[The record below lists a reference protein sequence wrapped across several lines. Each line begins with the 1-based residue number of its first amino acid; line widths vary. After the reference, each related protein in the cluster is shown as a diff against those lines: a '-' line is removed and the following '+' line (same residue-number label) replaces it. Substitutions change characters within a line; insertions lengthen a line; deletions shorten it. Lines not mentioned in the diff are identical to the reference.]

1 MSVKYRL
8 PAVITISLM
17 MLIFCVSCNNVGSN
31 TDVHVYTPEDSQ
43 KALEGYIVED
53 ADGTYLE
60 FHSANFKLEPKE
72 DRIIPSAIAV
82 KKAIAE
88 SGFYNKELFDTLKIY
103 ILPYRV
109 PSIINTNKN
118 VGGFS
123 LVTDS
128 EKIIGLFTMKDKD
141 PEDLQQL
148 VLHELGHI
156 AIQSANLVELDD
168 YSKWRL
174 AEVKN
179 TYRERE
185 IDGEINNQDL
195 FAKYVLD
202 PEEVVAEDF
211 SFVYGVS
218 INHSPQY
225 ENYLDSPLEDNDL
238 KVEIRKRMDKLFNNQ
253 KVI

>member
-1 MSVKYRL
+1 MLVKNRL
-8 PAVITISLM
+8 PVVITISLT

-31 TDVHVYTPEDSQ
+31 IDLHVYTPEDSQ
-43 KALEGYIVED
+43 KALEGYIIED

-60 FHSANFKLEPKE
+60 FHNANFRLEPKE

-88 SGFYNKELFDTLKIY
+88 SGFDNKELFDTLKIY

-109 PSIINTNKN
+109 PSKINSSKN
-118 VGGFS
+118 VGGF
-123 LVTDS
+123 VTDTD
-128 EKIIGLFTMKDKD
+128 IVLFTIKNQ
-141 PEDLQQL
+141 EDLQQL

-156 AIQSANLVELDD
+156 TSNKANSVELED
-168 YSKWRL
+168 YIKWRL
-174 AEVKN
+174 VDAKSN
-179 TYRERE
+179 FQKLE
-185 IDGEINNQDL
+185 INGEIIIREDN
-195 FAKYVLD
+195 FAKYALNPSEVL
-202 PEEVVAEDF
+202 AEDF